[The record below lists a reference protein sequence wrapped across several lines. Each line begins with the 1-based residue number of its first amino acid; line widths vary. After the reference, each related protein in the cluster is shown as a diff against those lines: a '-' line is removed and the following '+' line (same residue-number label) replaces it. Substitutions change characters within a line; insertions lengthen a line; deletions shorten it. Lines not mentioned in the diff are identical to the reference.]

1 MSDRCSA
8 CGIELRANAR
18 FCDACGAPVAESR
31 GPAEYKQVTVLFA
44 DVVHSMD
51 IAAAV
56 GAERLREIMAELF
69 DRSSAVVK
77 RYGGT
82 VDKFTGDGIMA
93 VFGAPTALEDH
104 AIRACIAALEIHD
117 QTVALAAD
125 VMSRDGITLQLRVG
139 LNSGQVI
146 AGEIGS
152 RDASYTAIGEQVG
165 MAQRME
171 SIAPAGGVMLSESTA
186 RLVEHAVLLGETEL
200 HPIKGASAPV
210 TARRLL
216 AIEEHQPRQRNE
228 SRLVGRAR
236 EMTFLTALVDE
247 AIGGAGCVVNIV
259 GPPGIGKSRLARET
273 AALAAIREAAVVTVH
288 CESHTSDVPFR
299 LVSRM
304 FRASM
309 GIDHLDAAEARAQV
323 RTRFPDADTGDLRLL
338 EDLLGI
344 ADAEL
349 PPSDV
354 TADARRRRL
363 VTMINAAALAQTEPA
378 VYVIEDVHWIDET
391 SESMLAQFIS
401 VIPQTPTLVLITSRP
416 EYQGALVRVSGAQT
430 IGLRPLNVTE
440 GSTLAAGLLGADP
453 SLAELAAQVCARAA
467 GNPFFAEEVV
477 RDLAERGVLAGAPG
491 AYALHGDAGDVDV
504 PATLQATI
512 GARID
517 RLSAAAKHTLG
528 AAAVIGS
535 QFDRE
540 LLADAVDSVDVAPL
554 IEAEL
559 IDQVRFGRREEYAFR
574 HPLIRAVAYESQLKS
589 DRAGMHR
596 RLAGAIEARDPI
608 AADENA
614 ALIAEHF
621 EAAGDMREAFSWHLR
636 AGTWLAN
643 RDFVAAR
650 ASWRRAQQIADGLPD
665 DDPGRASMR
674 IAPRALLCG
683 TAHRLGGGVDSGFD
697 ELRELCTASGDLR
710 SLAIGLNGHLTV
722 RLFDARRREA
732 SRLADELIALLELL
746 DDPTLAAALSLSA
759 STVKAETAEMATV
772 LRLTERI
779 IGMADDDSR
788 KNPLFIGS
796 PLALAHALRGEARVC
811 LGMAGWKED
820 FREAAALAQSFNP
833 LTRQAATFYTYAL
846 AIPYGVLLPDD
857 TALRQTAEIL
867 AIAEHA
873 ADNATLFVARLARGI
888 TLVHRGGREREEGL
902 QILASIRGDDST
914 APWSPLTLPMADVY
928 LAQERATTGDVDGAV
943 ELAGV
948 ALDTLYESGRSIWCA
963 LATTVLVE
971 ALVQRNRD
979 GDLHH
984 AQTAMNRLA
993 EVPTDPGF
1001 VLHDITLL
1009 RLRALLARVRGD
1021 EAGYRGWVE
1030 KYRRMADDL
1039 GFEGQMA
1046 MAAVM

>member
-1 MSDRCSA
+1 VTDSCSA
-8 CGIELRANAR
+8 CGVQLRAWAR
-18 FCDACGAPVAESR
+18 FCDACGATVTEPR

-56 GAERLREIMAELF
+56 GAERLREMMAELF

-93 VFGAPTALEDH
+93 VFGAPMTLEDH
-104 AIRACIAALEIHD
+104 AIRACIAALKIHD
-117 QTVALAAD
+117 ETQALAAD
-125 VMSRDGITLQLRVG
+125 VLKRDGIALQLRIG

-146 AGEIGS
+146 AGEVGS
-152 RDASYTAIGEQVG
+152 RDASYTAVGEQVG

-171 SIAPAGGVMLSESTA
+171 SIAPPGGVMLSEATA
-186 RLVEHAVLLGETEL
+186 RLVENAVLLGETEL

-210 TARRLL
+210 PARRIL

-228 SRLVGRAR
+228 SKMVGRTR
-236 EMTFLTALVDE
+236 EMAFLTALVDE

-273 AALAAIREAAVVTVH
+273 AALAASREAAVVTVH

-304 FRASM
+304 FRASI

-323 RTRFPDADTGDLRLL
+323 RARFSEADAADLRLL
-338 EDLLGI
+338 KDLLSI

-349 PPSDV
+349 PPPDV

-363 VTMINAAALAQTEPA
+363 VTMINTAALAQVEPA

-391 SESMLAQFIS
+391 SETLLAQFIS

-430 IGLRPLNVTE
+430 IGLRPLNAVE
-440 GSTLAAGLLGADP
+440 GSTLTAGLLGADP
-453 SLAELAAQVCARAA
+453 SLTDVAAQVCARAA
-467 GNPFFAEEVV
+467 GNPFFAEEMV
-477 RDLAERGVLAGAPG
+477 RDLAERGVLAGTPG
-491 AYALHGDAGDVDV
+491 AYTLHGDAGVVDV

-517 RLSAAAKHTLG
+517 RLSPAAKHTLG

-535 QFDRE
+535 QFDQE
-540 LLADAVDSVDVAPL
+540 LLADAVGTLDVAPL

-559 IDQVRFGRREEYAFR
+559 IDQVRFGRCEEYAFR
-574 HPLIRAVAYESQLKS
+574 HPLIRAVAYESQLKA
-589 DRAGMHR
+589 DRSGLHR
-596 RLAGAIEARDPI
+596 RLARFIEGRDP
-608 AADENA
+608 AVADENA

-621 EAAGDMREAFSWHLR
+621 EAAGDRREAFSWHLR

-643 RDFVAAR
+643 RDFAAAR
-650 ASWRRAQQIADGLPD
+650 ASWRRAQQIADGLPG
-665 DDPGRASMR
+665 DDPGRATMR

-697 ELRELCTASGDLR
+697 ELRELCSTAGDLR
-710 SLAIGLNGHLTV
+710 SMAIGLNGHLTV
-722 RLFDARRREA
+722 SLFNAQRREA
-732 SRLADELIALLELL
+732 SLLADELIALLELL
-746 DDPTLAAALSLSA
+746 DDPILAAALSLSA

-779 IGMADDDSR
+779 IAMGDEDSG

-796 PLALAHALRGEARVC
+796 PVALAHALRGEARVC
-811 LGMAGWKED
+811 LGMPGWKKD
-820 FREAAALAQSFNP
+820 FSKAVDLAQDFNP

-857 TALRQTAEIL
+857 TAMRHTSEIL
-867 AIAEHA
+867 AIAEHT

-888 TLVHRGGREREEGL
+888 TLVHRGGHERKDGL
-902 QILASIRGDDST
+902 QLLASIRGDEST
-914 APWSPLTLPMADVY
+914 APWSPLTLPIADSY
-928 LAQERATTGDVDGAV
+928 LAQANAAAGDVDRAV
-943 ELAGV
+943 EMAGV
-948 ALDTLYESGRSIWCA
+948 ALDSLYESGRSIWCA
-963 LATTVLVE
+963 LVTTVLVE
-971 ALVQRNRD
+971 ALLQRKRD
-979 GDLHH
+979 DDLHR
-984 AQTAMNRLA
+984 AQTAMDRLA
-993 EVPTDPGF
+993 DAPVDPGF
-1001 VLHDITLL
+1001 VLHEITLL
-1009 RLRALLARVRGD
+1009 RMRALLARVRGD
-1021 EAGYRGWVE
+1021 DSGYLEFRDR
-1030 KYRRMADDL
+1030 YRKMADDL
-1039 GFEGQMA
+1039 GFEGHKA
-1046 MAAVM
+1046 IAAEM